1 MILKRTLH
9 EVVLIHVF
17 DKIGSFQGLSTIV
30 ASQHYKGYH
39 LSVIHIFPYKFCTMA
54 KIRILLVLSHY
65 TAKNHILVCKY
76 PLASMQY
83 TLLTWFLGLQFFF
96 LTFHADYFTNWQHLH
111 IWYCR
116 HKRRIY
122 VTTDCQN
129 LIRLM
134 TLNYKIVI
142 SFM

>member
-1 MILKRTLH
+1 MFFLRLVDFKVYKLNRIMTTLQK
-9 EVVLIHVF
+9 L
-17 DKIGSFQGLSTIV
+17 SFIRYSHFCL
-30 ASQHYKGYH
+30 
-39 LSVIHIFPYKFCTMA
+39 YKFCTMV
-54 KIRILLVLSHY
+54 KIRILLVMPHY
-65 TAKNHILVCKY
+65 TAKNHIFVCKY